1 MSRWT
6 QLQLPNGPAAALV
19 GLWPTVAPSS
29 GRSNVFSAVAH
40 LWAMLDSAIK
50 YFLKTQGVCMSGS
63 ILDKA
68 IGGALTVLAFW
79 IAFLVLRFVWR
90 MLVGASRRLPEGV
103 EGTARLAGKVAAKA
117 EKSASK
123 AIRAFNEGR
132 KGQ

>member
-1 MSRWT
+1 MDPTKTLVSIAARSGTVGWS
-6 QLQLPNGPAAALV
+6 QQCILRSGPPLGYAR
-19 GLWPTVAPSS
+19 S
-29 GRSNVFSAVAH
+29 GNQIFTKV
-40 LWAMLDSAIK
+40 I
-50 YFLKTQGVCMSGS
+50 QGVCMSGS
-63 ILDKA
+63 TLDQA

-132 KGQ
+132 KGP